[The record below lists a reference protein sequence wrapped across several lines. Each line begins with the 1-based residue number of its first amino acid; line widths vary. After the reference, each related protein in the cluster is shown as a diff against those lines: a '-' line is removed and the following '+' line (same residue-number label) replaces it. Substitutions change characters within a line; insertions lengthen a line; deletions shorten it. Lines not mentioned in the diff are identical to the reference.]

1 MVTAGNKAK
10 RPSSVNHT
18 TKTIHH
24 HHHHHHHHYHHNH
37 HHPISIF
44 PDHLLERNTKILF
57 SSKSFHRS
65 FRLSYSEAGSLVVS
79 DLLSET
85 KDYRFE
91 FDYLLCAR
99 RELFSEITA

>member
-24 HHHHHHHHYHHNH
+24 HHYH

-99 RELFSEITA
+99 RELSSEITA